1 MRMNSCLTSLNPRSE
16 RFQVAIFSLGVNG
29 HILKLPPRF
38 AASGR
43 PLRSWKAPLTRSLE
57 RLRYVA
63 HAFQRAGSGGFPA
76 ARWWYCHDAPS
87 EWSEKRL
94 ECVRFIGAFRPA
106 REGQRVL
113 AAMHEFGLVDALHE
127 SERRTPVPRGVVCPA
142 VQYRAAQESGAP
154 IWILI
159 IGVSLV
165 V

>member
-43 PLRSWKAPLTRSLE
+43 PLWSWKAPSTRSLE

-76 ARWWYCHDAPS
+76 ARWWFFQDAPCVNQVKS
-87 EWSEKRL
+87 FRGLDAAGATEK
-94 ECVRFIGAFRPA
+94 
-106 REGQRVL
+106 
-113 AAMHEFGLVDALHE
+113 
-127 SERRTPVPRGVVCPA
+127 SCP
-142 VQYRAAQESGAP
+142 E
-154 IWILI
+154 L
-159 IGVSLV
+159 
-165 V
+165 